1 MSSKDSNKEKLVSYF
16 LESLHYQ
23 DKAKED
29 LSIINQLRTVFDI
42 PHEAELKTYLI
53 EKIDFSDLF
62 AELLRIAEPFA
73 KMMSQIYVFLS
84 DKKRTARSTQRLVVG
99 ESIKDRIS
107 FDLETFPEIYQPVIQ
122 EIETFYHVYDLQ
134 KVLNSNISPLFLTEG
149 LLGCGNCTD
158 ANYQKPPKCEKCGD
172 EMIERFNRVFQ
183 QYGQMITIIPDKFK
197 SGSPYNYG
205 NYCRYAENA
214 EKNFQTGNH
223 WDRECWGYDFWSERL
238 DEVEGRFE
246 QVRNEE
252 FGKYKVEVLLRF
264 FELPFWK
271 ERNRLYEVW
280 TLVYLLHLLRGVS
293 IELNIKDDQWH
304 LVYGD
309 SSEPIAW
316 IRGYNFEVEIWYQ
329 HKLKKG
335 LKMFDLPVEPEMLF
349 IYKGKDGK
357 SEPIALVECKER
369 KDYDVRE
376 IAKLSA
382 FYRAQVGTAINFF
395 FNYYEY
401 APPTGVKI
409 SSDEPPVILVDNFR
423 PGEKVLPE
431 VEKQFVGLINSK
443 LGIFLQALLVDVSG
457 SMHGKDV
464 IGVYTE
470 LDKHLSELPGSKTLS
485 GTFSD
490 KIVFYQPEELLKEL
504 QRTSFLSGGTEIV
517 PALQKL
523 HAQLLKETPD
533 TANINFYV
541 ITDTGFGEEDWAR
554 LRELE
559 FFYEFYNITFV
570 AQAEWLDDDSKQN
583 LEKFKRFKLLLL
595 S

>member
-1 MSSKDSNKEKLVSYF
+1 MSSEDLNKEKLVSYL
-16 LESLHYQ
+16 LESLRYQ
-23 DKAKED
+23 DKVKED
-29 LSIINQLRTVFDI
+29 TSIINQLRTVFSI
-42 PHEAELKTYLI
+42 PQNAELKTYLI

-73 KMMSQIYVFLS
+73 KMMSQIYLFLS
-84 DKKRTARSTQRLVVG
+84 DKKRTARSPQHLIVG
-99 ESIKDRIS
+99 ESVSNRIS
-107 FDLETFPEIYQPVIQ
+107 FDLESFPQIYQPVIQ

-158 ANYQKPPKCEKCGD
+158 ADYQKPPKCEKCGD
-172 EMIERFNRVFQ
+172 EMVGRFNRVFE
-183 QYGQMITIIPDKFK
+183 QYGQMINLIPEEIKVK
-197 SGSPYNYG
+197 SPYSFL
-205 NYCRYAENA
+205 CRYAEDA
-214 EKNFQTGNH
+214 AGNFQTGMH
-223 WDRECWGYDFWSERL
+223 WDRECRGYDFWSERL
-238 DEVEGRFE
+238 DEVENRFE

-252 FGKYKVEVLLRF
+252 YGKYNVETLLRF

-293 IELNIKDDQWH
+293 IELNIKDDQGH

-335 LKMFDLPVEPEMLF
+335 GMFDFLPVEPEMLF

-357 SEPIALVECKER
+357 NEPIILVECKER

-401 APPTGVKI
+401 SPPTGIRI
-409 SSDEPPVILVDNFR
+409 SADEPPVILVDNFR
-423 PGEKVLPE
+423 PGENALYE
-431 VEKQFVGLINSK
+431 VEKRFIELINNK
-443 LGIFLQALLVDVSG
+443 LGIFLQALLVDLSG
-457 SMHGKDV
+457 SMQGKDIV
-464 IGVYTE
+464 GVYTE
-470 LDKHLSELPGSKTLS
+470 LDEHLSELPGSKTLS

-490 KIVFYQPEELLKEL
+490 EIVFYQPEQLLKKL
-504 QRTSFLSGGTEIV
+504 QGASFLSGGTQFV
-517 PALQKL
+517 SALQKL
-523 HAQLLKETPD
+523 HAQLIKEAPD

-541 ITDTGFGEEDWAR
+541 ITDAGFGAEDWAR

-559 FFYEFYNITFV
+559 HLHKFYNITFV
-570 AQAEWLDDDSKQN
+570 AQDEWLDEDSRHN

-595 S
+595 Q

>member
-1 MSSKDSNKEKLVSYF
+1 MTPEDFNKEKLVNYL
-16 LESLHYQ
+16 LESLRYQ

-29 LSIINQLRTVFDI
+29 ISIINQLRTIFDI
-42 PHEAELKTYLI
+42 PQEAEFRTYLI

-73 KMMSQIYVFLS
+73 KMMSQIYLFLS
-84 DKKRTARSTQRLVVG
+84 DKKKTARSPQHLIVG
-99 ESIKDRIS
+99 ESIRDRIS
-107 FDLETFPEIYQPVIQ
+107 FDLDAFPEIYQPVIK

-158 ANYQKPPKCEKCGD
+158 ANYQKPPKCGKCGD
-172 EMIERFNRVFQ
+172 EMIERFIKVFQ
-183 QYGQMITIIPDKFK
+183 QYGQMINLIPEENK
-197 SGSPYNYG
+197 SESPYSSL
-205 NYCRYAENA
+205 CRYAEDA
-214 EKNFQTGNH
+214 AGNFQTGNH
-223 WDRECWGYDFWSERL
+223 WARECWGYDFWTNRL
-238 DEVEGRFE
+238 DEVERRFE
-246 QVRNEE
+246 QVSNEE
-252 FGKYKVEVLLRF
+252 YGKYNVEVLLRF

-293 IELNIKDDQWH
+293 IDLNIKDDQWH

-309 SSEPIAW
+309 SREPIAW

-335 LKMFDLPVEPEMLF
+335 GMFDFLPVEPEMLF

-357 SEPIALVECKER
+357 SEPIVLVECKER

-401 APPTGVKI
+401 SPPTGVKI
-409 SSDEPPVILVDNFR
+409 SADEPPVILVDNFR
-423 PGEKVLPE
+423 PGGKALPE
-431 VEKQFVGLINSK
+431 VDKRFIELINNK

-457 SMHGKDV
+457 SMQGKDI
-464 IGVYTE
+464 IGVYSE
-470 LDKHLSELPGSKTLS
+470 LDKHLSELPGSKILS

-490 KIVFYQPEELLKEL
+490 GIVFYQPEELLKEL
-504 QRTSFLSGGTEIV
+504 KRTSFLSGGTEIV

-523 HAQLLKETPD
+523 HAQLLKEAPD

-541 ITDTGFGEEDWAR
+541 ITDAGFSEEDWAR

-559 FFYEFYNITFV
+559 LFDEFYNITFV
-570 AQAEWLDDDSKQN
+570 AQDEWLDDDSRQN
-583 LEKFKRFKLLLL
+583 FKNFKRFKRLLL
-595 S
+595 

>member
-1 MSSKDSNKEKLVSYF
+1 MLPEDSNKEKLVSYL
-16 LESLHYQ
+16 LESLHYK

-29 LSIINQLRTVFDI
+29 ISIINQLRTVFDI
-42 PHEAELKTYLI
+42 PQDAEFKTYLI
-53 EKIDFSDLF
+53 ENIDFSDLF
-62 AELLRIAEPFA
+62 VELVEIGKPFA
-73 KMMSQIYVFLS
+73 EMMKQIYLFLS
-84 DKKRTARSTQRLVVG
+84 DKKRTARSPQHLIVG
-99 ESIKDRIS
+99 ESISDRIS
-107 FDLETFPEIYQPVIQ
+107 FDLEAFPQIYQPVIQ

-172 EMIERFNRVFQ
+172 EMVERFKRVFR
-183 QYGQMITIIPDKFK
+183 QYEQLISQIPVELKLK
-197 SGSPYNYG
+197 SPYDFLS
-205 NYCRYAENA
+205 RYAEEA
-214 EKNFQTGNH
+214 TKNFQTGKH
-223 WDRECWGYDFWSERL
+223 WNQECRGYDSWTESL
-238 DEVEGRFE
+238 DEVERRFE
-246 QVRNEE
+246 QVSNEE
-252 FGKYKVEVLLRF
+252 YGKYNVEVLLRF

-271 ERNRLYEVW
+271 ERNRLYEVF

-357 SEPIALVECKER
+357 SEPIVLIECKER

-401 APPTGVKI
+401 SPPTGVKI
-409 SSDEPPVILVDNFR
+409 SADEPPVILVDNFR
-423 PGEKVLPE
+423 PGEQVLPI
-431 VEKQFVGLINSK
+431 VEKQFIELINNK

-523 HAQLLKETPD
+523 HEQLVKETPD

-541 ITDTGFGEEDWAR
+541 ITDAGFSEEDWVR

-570 AQAEWLDDDSKQN
+570 AQDEWLDDDSRQN

-595 S
+595 